1 MTKRG
6 EFTKSR
12 FILTE
17 GFEDA
22 AFLRALIAA
31 RNTPEFDV
39 SPTIDVGS
47 KPGNSGF
54 EDAVIACEPLTGF
67 SAVNEIVIVAD
78 NDDDPARLFASIT
91 GQIEKARR
99 EGNLKRNW
107 GAAIRPAEKAAG
119 DPSVSIWMWPTADQ
133 QGCLETLLWQVIEAK
148 YPEDAACV
156 QDACDCS
163 EASAWPVSKLDKARV
178 RCFISIHCRQNP
190 ALSLGLLWRDQPA
203 LIPLS
208 RQEFNPISRF
218 LAAI

>member
-12 FILTE
+12 FILAE

-22 AFLRALIAA
+22 AFLRALIAY

-47 KPGNSGF
+47 KPGSSGF

-67 SAVNEIVIVAD
+67 PGVNEIVIVAD
-78 NDDDPARLFASIT
+78 NDDDPAKSFDNIT

-107 GAAIRPAEKAAG
+107 GTAAQPAAKAAG
-119 DPSVSIWMWPTADQ
+119 DPSVSIWMWPSANQ
-133 QGCLETLLWQVIEAK
+133 PGCLETLLWQVIQAK
-148 YPEDAACV
+148 YPKDATCV
-156 QDACDCS
+156 QDACECS

-178 RCFISIHCRQNP
+178 RCFISIHFRKI
-190 ALSLGLLWRDQPA
+190 R
-203 LIPLS
+203 I
-208 RQEFNPISRF
+208 
-218 LAAI
+218 